1 MPHGSIREEI
11 INSIN
16 KGIKNDV
23 FSSYPGQHS
32 GTTVQIVYPALHT
45 QTNSDTN
52 NVENNKVE
60 YLKTTTLYR
69 VAQNKPDY
77 STFQLS
83 FKKNLHKITP
93 LTLVADGQIR
103 RQKRNVHSNIL
114 R

>member
-32 GTTVQIVYPALHT
+32 GTTIQIVYPALHT
-45 QTNSDTN
+45 QTNSNTN

-60 YLKTTTLYR
+60 YLKTTT
-69 VAQNKPDY
+69 KCDY
-77 STFQLS
+77 TGWHRINRTIQPF
-83 FKKNLHKITP
+83 N
-93 LTLVADGQIR
+93 
-103 RQKRNVHSNIL
+103 
-114 R
+114 

>member
-1 MPHGSIREEI
+1 MR
-11 INSIN
+11 
-16 KGIKNDV
+16 
-23 FSSYPGQHS
+23 
-32 GTTVQIVYPALHT
+32 
-45 QTNSDTN
+45 
-52 NVENNKVE
+52 
-60 YLKTTTLYR
+60 LYR

-93 LTLVADGQIR
+93 LTIVADGQIR